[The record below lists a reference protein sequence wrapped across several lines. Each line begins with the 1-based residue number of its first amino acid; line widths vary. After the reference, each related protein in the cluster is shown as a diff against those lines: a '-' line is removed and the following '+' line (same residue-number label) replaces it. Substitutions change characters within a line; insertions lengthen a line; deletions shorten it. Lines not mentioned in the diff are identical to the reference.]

1 MNAEPR
7 SRYIQ
12 IAMLLQENHLAVTG
26 SFPPVENRT
35 AVARGLL
42 GVGVDYMVGLQPD
55 AFVAQHPCRYLVGIL
70 AATYSGCTLIRP
82 GENAWPL
89 SSWKCSSHQ
98 SKKNARK
105 R

>member
-1 MNAEPR
+1 MNAESR

-42 GVGVDYMVGLQPD
+42 GVEVDNMVGLQPD
-55 AFVAQHPCRYLVGIL
+55 ALWPSNLAHTLLACWLQLILVVL
-70 AATYSGCTLIRP
+70 
-82 GENAWPL
+82 
-89 SSWKCSSHQ
+89 
-98 SKKNARK
+98 
-105 R
+105 